1 MHISSNC
8 VNNVSARE
16 GLLDFVLFGPNTPG
30 SMSKPAA
37 AASQSGVKHSVNAS
51 TGPLLDGPDMPA
63 SGQRSQFVDLDDQV
77 VDTYQHAKPANAKT
91 KGTSRVESSESDA
104 DVDAVEDM
112 TAEDSS
118 GAVVYVQYTV
128 SAAQASSGVLP
139 VGHEFLFL
147 GTAR

>member
-1 MHISSNC
+1 
-8 VNNVSARE
+8 
-16 GLLDFVLFGPNTPG
+16 
-30 SMSKPAA
+30 MSKPAA

-51 TGPLLDGPDMPA
+51 TDPVLDEPDMPA

-91 KGTSRVESSESDA
+91 KGIESSESDA
-104 DVDAVEDM
+104 DADAVDDM